1 MRGLPMALIIIGIV
15 IFTSRIGGPLPWLF
29 FFFFVLPMLMRLI
42 NSATAPQ
49 AEVYKRKRMGEDVI
63 IVDKPKREPRYAVG
77 DDGELVEVYE
87 ESAYEGKPK
96 RRHADG
102 DDMEYV

>member
-1 MRGLPMALIIIGIV
+1 MVLIIIGIV

-42 NSATAPQ
+42 NNAVAPQ
-49 AEVYKRKRMGEDVI
+49 QEVYKRKRMGEDVI

-77 DDGELVEVYE
+77 DDGELIEVYAE
-87 ESAYEGKPK
+87 DDYDDKPK
-96 RRHADG
+96 RRQSNG